1 MAGNKLSGAISFR
14 TMLLGSTKK
23 GLIYRQ
29 TVQYNRKAPAG
40 ASFSTQALIFTV
52 GKNIRCPAT
61 SAPGSKSLSMNTRL
75 YIAYFAL
82 FVLLFLGS
90 CQSDSRGPGLEA
102 LPEEP
107 VEHLY
112 PGRTF
117 LQTPALIN
125 GWVRQVN
132 SEMEEFENKG
142 PYTIARAE
150 GNYEVTAM
158 LAGGE
163 IILLHTVTP
172 GSLTQ
177 QWYYLNE
184 YLVPTLREK
193 GSTLDGE
200 HFERCFFYFG
210 PDQLLEA
217 KERRAGSEAALQEAR
232 WYDYQPAA
240 PDDFR
245 LNPKTVRQSALD
257 FVAGK

>member
-1 MAGNKLSGAISFR
+1 
-14 TMLLGSTKK
+14 
-23 GLIYRQ
+23 
-29 TVQYNRKAPAG
+29 
-40 ASFSTQALIFTV
+40 
-52 GKNIRCPAT
+52 
-61 SAPGSKSLSMNTRL
+61 MNTRFSIT
-75 YIAYFAL
+75 YC
-82 FVLLFLGS
+82 VLLFFLLLGS
-90 CQSDSRGPGLEA
+90 CQTDPRGPGLET

-107 VEHLY
+107 VEHIY

-132 SEMEEFENKG
+132 SEMDEFEKKG
-142 PYTIARAE
+142 PYTIARAD

-200 HFERCFFYFG
+200 QFERCFFYFG
-210 PDQLLEA
+210 PDQFLEA
-217 KERRAGSEAALQEAR
+217 KERRAASDAALQEAH
-232 WYDYQPAA
+232 WYDYEPAD

-245 LNPKTVRQSALD
+245 LDARAVRQSALD